1 MSLSRKPSLR
11 KLKLTVI
18 PKTTFKKRKY
28 ESVLKNLNYNLIPQA
43 MSKGLVQNIF
53 SYFVLQTSYP

>member
-11 KLKLTVI
+11 KLKLTLI
-18 PKTTFKKRKY
+18 SKTTFKKRKY
-28 ESVLKNLNYNLIPQA
+28 ESVLKNLNYNLILQA

>member
-11 KLKLTVI
+11 KLKLTLI

-43 MSKGLVQNIF
+43 MSKELVQNIF

>member
-11 KLKLTVI
+11 KLKRTLI

-28 ESVLKNLNYNLIPQA
+28 ESVLKNLNYNLILQA

-53 SYFVLQTSYP
+53 SYFALQTSYP

>member
-11 KLKLTVI
+11 KLKRTLI

-28 ESVLKNLNYNLIPQA
+28 ESVLKNLNYNLILQA

>member
-18 PKTTFKKRKY
+18 PKTTLKKGKY
-28 ESVLKNLNYNLIPQA
+28 ESALKNLNYNLILQA

-53 SYFVLQTSYP
+53 SYFALQTSYP

>member
-11 KLKLTVI
+11 KLKRTLI

-28 ESVLKNLNYNLIPQA
+28 ESVLK
-43 MSKGLVQNIF
+43 
-53 SYFVLQTSYP
+53 T

>member
-18 PKTTFKKRKY
+18 PKTTLKTRKY
-28 ESVLKNLNYNLIPQA
+28 ESVLKK
-43 MSKGLVQNIF
+43 SKGLVQNIF

>member
-11 KLKLTVI
+11 KLKRTLI

-43 MSKGLVQNIF
+43 MSKELVQNIF